1 MEDEFFDFETFTAS
15 FTQTI
20 VSENDDSVS
29 KTTGELFISKPNSIL
44 WHVKLPTERIVLIV
58 NNSISIYDP
67 DLNQVL
73 KSDIDIFEEA
83 KWIRVFTDRDARS
96 YLESI
101 TERSDSSTRIIYKS
115 LLMDT
120 QLREFVINKE
130 DGKIK
135 CITINLFGEDKFL
148 ITMERVKINLKIS
161 DNFFYSL
168 IPADAEVIIQ

>member
-15 FTQTI
+15 FTQI
-20 VSENDDSVS
+20 VVSENDGSAS
-29 KTTGELFISKPNSIL
+29 KTTGELFISKPNLIL
-44 WHVKLPTERIVLIV
+44 WHVKLPTERIVLIK
-58 NNSISIYDP
+58 NKSISIYDP

-73 KSDIDIFEEA
+73 RSDINIFEEA
-83 KWIRVFTDRDARS
+83 KWIRVFIDRDARS

>member
-1 MEDEFFDFETFTAS
+1 MDDEFFNFETFAAS

-20 VSENDDSVS
+20 VSKNDDSAS

-44 WHVKLPTERIVLIV
+44 WHVKLPTERMVVIKD
-58 NNSISIYDP
+58 NSISIYDP

-96 YLESI
+96 SLESI
-101 TERSDSSTRIIYKS
+101 IEKSDSSTRIIYRS
-115 LLMDT
+115 LLKDS

-130 DGKIK
+130 GEKIRSIVIYLSGKDK
-135 CITINLFGEDKFL
+135 FEITIEGVE
-148 ITMERVKINLKIS
+148 INPKIS
-161 DNFFYSL
+161 DDYFYSL
-168 IPADAEVIIQ
+168 IPADAEVIFQ

>member
-15 FTQTI
+15 FTQSI

-44 WHVKLPTERIVLIV
+44 WHVKLPTERIVLIE

-96 YLESI
+96 YLDSI
-101 TERSDSSTRIIYKS
+101 TERSDFSTRIIYKS
-115 LLMDT
+115 LLLDS

-130 DGKIK
+130 GDKIRSITVYLSGKDE
-135 CITINLFGEDKFL
+135 FE
-148 ITMERVKINLKIS
+148 ITMEQVELDSNIS
-161 DNFFYSL
+161 DDFFYSS
-168 IPADAEVIIQ
+168 IPADAEVIVQ

>member
-15 FTQTI
+15 FTQSI
-20 VSENDDSVS
+20 VSENHDSLS
-29 KTTGELFISKPNSIL
+29 KTSGELFISKPNSIL
-44 WHVKLPTERIVLIV
+44 WHVKLPTERIVLIE

-83 KWIRVFTDRDARS
+83 KWIRVFIDRDARS

>member
-15 FTQTI
+15 FTQSI
-20 VSENDDSVS
+20 ASENDDSAS
-29 KTTGELFISKPNSIL
+29 KTTGKLFISKPNSIL

-101 TERSDSSTRIIYKS
+101 TERSDLSTRIIYKS
-115 LLMDT
+115 LLLDS
-120 QLREFVINKE
+120 QLREFVIDKE
-130 DGKIK
+130 GDKIRSIAIYLSGKDE
-135 CITINLFGEDKFL
+135 FE
-148 ITMERVKINLKIS
+148 ITMEQVELDSNIS
-161 DNFFYSL
+161 DDFFYSS
-168 IPADAEVIIQ
+168 IPADAEVIVQ

>member
-1 MEDEFFDFETFTAS
+1 MEDGFFDFETFTAS
-15 FTQTI
+15 FTQSI
-20 VSENDDSVS
+20 VSENDDSAS

-44 WHVKLPTERIVLIV
+44 WHVKLPTERIVLIE

-96 YLESI
+96 DLESI
-101 TERSDSSTRIIYKS
+101 IERSDSSTSIIYKS
-115 LLMDT
+115 PLLNS

-130 DGKIK
+130 GDKVIS
-135 CITINLFGEDKFL
+135 IAINLSGKDEFE
-148 ITMERVKINLKIS
+148 IIMEKVELGSNIS
-161 DNFFYSL
+161 DDFFYSS
-168 IPADAEVIIQ
+168 IPTDAELIVQ